1 MGMNYIPL
9 RTYQLVSW
17 ISSINREWIRSLAFL
32 GCFTRLF
39 SCFGSGTPGH
49 YVETSW
55 KKRKVP
61 CSVVSRAHTNSC
73 PFFFVGSN
81 NKNLPDF
88 LEYELFFIFRLC
100 SFICVLGDF
109 PKIFPKIP
117 KVRKLG
123 CLVIPG
129 TFSCLECAGN
139 GTSTLP
145 KSWKVQRTQELEC
158 WKDLPGGTK
167 EVLVSLRF
175 EGSESGKNQ
184 HFENCE

>member
-73 PFFFVGSN
+73 PFF
-81 NKNLPDF
+81 L
-88 LEYELFFIFRLC
+88 LE
-100 SFICVLGDF
+100 VTT
-109 PKIFPKIP
+109 KIFQIFWSIGVWVVFYLPFVFLHLCFGGFPQNFSKNP
-117 KVRKLG
+117 QSQKTWMPRNSGNLFLPGMCRKWNKY
-123 CLVIPG
+123 
-129 TFSCLECAGN
+129 FA
-139 GTSTLP
+139 
-145 KSWKVQRTQELEC
+145 QELEGTE
-158 WKDLPGGTK
+158 DARVGMLEGFAGRDQGGPCFSK
-167 EVLVSLRF
+167 IRRVRI
-175 EGSESGKNQ
+175 G
-184 HFENCE
+184 

>member
-1 MGMNYIPL
+1 MDPKSCLPWMFHP
-9 RTYQLVSW
+9 SFFMF
-17 ISSINREWIRSLAFL
+17 WIRDPRALCWNLVEKAESPLFR
-32 GCFTRLF
+32 CFKGPHKLM
-39 SCFGSGTPGH
+39 
-49 YVETSW
+49 
-55 KKRKVP
+55 
-61 CSVVSRAHTNSC
+61 SV
-73 PFFFVGSN
+73 FFVGSN

-167 EVLVSLRF
+167 EVVVSLRF